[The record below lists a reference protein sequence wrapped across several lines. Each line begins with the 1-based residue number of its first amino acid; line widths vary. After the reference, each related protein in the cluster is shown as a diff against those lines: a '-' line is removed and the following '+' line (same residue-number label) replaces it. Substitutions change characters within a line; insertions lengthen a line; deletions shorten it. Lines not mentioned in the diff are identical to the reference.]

1 MCVGMPG
8 RILNVVDAE
17 KNLATA
23 DFNGVRR
30 IVNIALIVSE
40 DRPASACVGDW
51 VLVHV
56 GFAMTRID
64 EAQAAETLAILRELG
79 QAQDELEAMA
89 GQEV

>member
-8 RILNVVDAE
+8 RILSVVDAE

-30 IVNIALIVSE
+30 VVNIALVVSE
-40 DRPASACVGDW
+40 DRPASTCVGDW

-64 EAQAAETLAILRELG
+64 EAQAAATLAILRELG
-79 QAQDELEAMA
+79 QAQAELEAMA
-89 GQEV
+89 GQEI

>member
-8 RILNVVDAE
+8 QILNVVDAE
-17 KNLATA
+17 RNLATA

-30 IVNIALIVSE
+30 VVNIALIVSPE
-40 DRPASACVGDW
+40 RPASACIGDW

-64 EAQAAETLAILRELG
+64 EAQAEETLAILRELG
-79 QAQDELEAMA
+79 DADAELEAMV
-89 GQEV
+89 GRES